1 MNEAQVWIIG
11 KQPYRKKQSA
21 VILID
26 FHCIDICSEAKKQ
39 KKEEN
44 LPKQLSFLNVIALC
58 IYMSTM
64 FSRLHK
70 IGGLSC

>member
-21 VILID
+21 VTVID

-39 KKEEN
+39 KKGRKPTKTAEFS
-44 LPKQLSFLNVIALC
+44 QCYSFMHIYEYNVL
-58 IYMSTM
+58 TVT
-64 FSRLHK
+64 
-70 IGGLSC
+70 